1 MYYFV
6 EKNQMQADEKH
17 RFDTA
22 VTFTTLFVALLW
34 LIKISELAFGVRLS
48 HFGILPLKASG
59 LAGIITAPMIHGSV
73 AHLSANTIPVWVLS
87 VMLFYFYRPIAWKVF
102 VLVWLITGIWVWF
115 LGRESYHI
123 GVSGIIYG
131 LASFLFFSGLIRRDN
146 RLLAI
151 TFLVAFLYGSL
162 VWGLFPE
169 LFPEKHI
176 SWESHLMG
184 LLSGFVLAIFYK
196 NEGPKRRKYSWDFED
211 EDEEEEEENA
221 YWKIPPPGQKPKSD
235 VNTVPDKKRP
245 LQINYIY
252 TEKKKNKETPDK

>member
-1 MYYFV
+1 
-6 EKNQMQADEKH
+6 MQTDEKH
-17 RFDTA
+17 RFIAA
-22 VTFTTLFVALLW
+22 VTFPTLFVALLW
-34 LIKISELAFGVRLS
+34 LIKIIELVFGFSLS

-59 LAGIITAPMIHGSV
+59 LIGILTAPMIHGSV
-73 AHLSANTIPVWVLS
+73 AHLSANTLPVWVLS

-102 VLVWLITGIWVWF
+102 VFIWLITGIWVWF

-151 TFLVAFLYGSL
+151 AFLVAFLYGSL

-184 LLSGFVLAIFYK
+184 LLSGFVLALFYK
-196 NEGPKRRKYSWDFED
+196 DEGPKRRRYSWDFED
-211 EDEEEEEENA
+211 EDDEDDDDENA
-221 YWKIPPPGQKPKSD
+221 YWKIPPPKPKSD
-235 VNTVPDKKRP
+235 PPSQSGPEKKHP
-245 LQINYIY
+245 IQINYIY
-252 TEKKKNKETPDK
+252 TEKKKKAGNSDHKK